1 VSVSIIVWIFGL
13 TMQQSK
19 IITGT
24 TLGIGLLIGHLTGSQ
39 QAKTHNE
46 LNPEV
51 VLPAIVTDIHDGD
64 TVTCQFNIKAN
75 IRMLDNWSK
84 EMSESGGK
92 ESKDNLIKNCPVG
105 SEVLVKI
112 PLKDNISKS
121 FTFGRLLGRVYKDGI
136 DLSELQVSQGFATK
150 KKSKE

>member
-1 VSVSIIVWIFGL
+1 
-13 TMQQSK
+13 MKNK
-19 IITGT
+19 IITGSA
-24 TLGIGLLIGHLTGSQ
+24 LGIGLLIGHLAGLQ
-39 QAKTHNE
+39 QTITTEISPE
-46 LNPEV
+46 LS
-51 VLPAIVTDIHDGD
+51 LPAIVTDIHDGD
-64 TVTCQFNIKAN
+64 TITCQFNIKAN

-84 EMSESGGK
+84 EMSQDGGK

-105 SEVLVKI
+105 SEVMVKI

-121 FTFGRLLGRVYKDGI
+121 LTFGRVLGRVYKDGM